1 MESVSR
7 LKIPMNIIGIM
18 PTTENL
24 PGGNAY
30 KPGDVLTF
38 YNKKTAEILNTDA
51 EGRLVLADALALAQD
66 YKPRAI
72 IDLATLTGACIVA
85 LGSVASGMMGNNDK
99 LKRMMLNASK
109 ACGER
114 IWELP
119 LWPEYKNMIKSDIA
133 DIKNIGVGG
142 AGTITAAAF
151 LSNFVGDYPWVHLD
165 IAGTAWKQRGTSQKG
180 YIKNGATGVGV
191 MLIVE
196 LLSNWNKYSK
206 MK

>member
-1 MESVSR
+1 MWFVESNAGSLAAKSR
-7 LKIPMNIIGIM
+7 ASLPAIDNDASIISELESG
-18 PTTENL
+18 TW
-24 PGGNAY
+24 
-30 KPGDVLTF
+30 
-38 YNKKTAEILNTDA
+38 ILITN
-51 EGRLVLADALALAQD
+51 
-66 YKPRAI
+66 
-72 IDLATLTGACIVA
+72 
-85 LGSVASGMMGNNDK
+85 
-99 LKRMMLNASK
+99 
-109 ACGER
+109 
-114 IWELP
+114 
-119 LWPEYKNMIKSDIA
+119 IA

-206 MK
+206 LK